1 MMMND
6 VFDLIMSSQT
16 RKETMKELVMKYLR
30 GRYFEK
36 CEEDNLSRD
45 DTTDDKSGKAG
56 KKESSQFIEEN
67 IKLLRRLVNRQA
79 KELAKLNKMMDT
91 LVK

>member
-1 MMMND
+1 MNN
-6 VFDLIMSSQT
+6 VFDLIMSSQR

-30 GRYFEK
+30 GRYFEN
-36 CEEDNLSRD
+36 CEEENLSGD
-45 DTTDDKSGKAG
+45 DTTDDKRGKAE

-67 IKLLRRLVNRQA
+67 IKLLRRLVDRQA

>member
-1 MMMND
+1 
-6 VFDLIMSSQT
+6 
-16 RKETMKELVMKYLR
+16 MKKLVMKYLR

-36 CEEDNLSRD
+36 CEEDNLCGD
-45 DTTDDKSGKAG
+45 ETTDDKSGKAG

>member
-1 MMMND
+1 MNN
-6 VFDLIMSSQT
+6 VFDLIMSSQR

-36 CEEDNLSRD
+36 CEEDNFSGD
-45 DTTDDKSGKAG
+45 ETTDDKSGKAG

-79 KELAKLNKMMDT
+79 KELAKLNKMLDT